1 MLSYEEYK
9 KVYNITQNEYID
21 LSSWR
26 KENRENSKKKI
37 HVPNR
42 TPPTKLE
49 ILSQVKKEYLM
60 KIDIFEQ
67 GIHYYNLHY
76 DERKL
81 YLNRKF
87 YVKYILK
94 LSELEEEFQEEFKK
108 EFEIDID
115 FSVFK

>member
-1 MLSYEEYK
+1 MISYEEYK
-9 KVYNITQNEYID
+9 KIYHINQNECID

-26 KENRENSKKKI
+26 KENCKNSKKK
-37 HVPNR
+37 VDVQRPR
-42 TPPTKLE
+42 PTKLE
-49 ILSQVKKEYLM
+49 ILSQVKKEYLI

-94 LSELEEEFQEEFKK
+94 LSELEEEFEEEFRK
-108 EFEIDID
+108 EFEKDID